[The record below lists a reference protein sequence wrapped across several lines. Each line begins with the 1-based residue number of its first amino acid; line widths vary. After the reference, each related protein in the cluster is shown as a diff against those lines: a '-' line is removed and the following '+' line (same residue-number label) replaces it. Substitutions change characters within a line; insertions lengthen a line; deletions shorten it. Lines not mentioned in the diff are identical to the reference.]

1 MSKKAEG
8 FSLRFV
14 LINTGNISR
23 KVLSKVLR
31 SFVKNFERLHAYC
44 VEGEL
49 LAKFGYPCCE
59 MKTGKLYVFK
69 EQSKRGRVILA
80 HKKHVSELIELTDEE
95 RNDYFADVAKVARAI
110 HKVFNP
116 DKVNYGAYGDTGHH
130 LHFHIVPKYKG
141 GEEWGST
148 FEMNSGRTI
157 LTDAEYEEMA
167 EAIRQALKEV

>member
-1 MSKKAEG
+1 MGEM
-8 FSLRFV
+8 
-14 LINTGNISR
+14 
-23 KVLSKVLR
+23 
-31 SFVKNFERLHAYC
+31 VKDPNCAYC

-80 HKKHVSELIELTDEE
+80 YKDHVSEMIDISDED

-148 FEMNSGRTI
+148 FEMNSGKTI

-167 EAIRQALKEV
+167 EAIRQAIKGEQKKKKLKQDPVS

>member
-1 MSKKAEG
+1 MGEM
-8 FSLRFV
+8 
-14 LINTGNISR
+14 
-23 KVLSKVLR
+23 
-31 SFVKNFERLHAYC
+31 VKDPNCAYC

-95 RNDYFADVAKVARAI
+95 RND
-110 HKVFNP
+110 KVFNP
-116 DKVNYGAYGDTGHH
+116 DKVNYGTYGDTGHH

-148 FEMNSGRTI
+148 FEMNSGKTI